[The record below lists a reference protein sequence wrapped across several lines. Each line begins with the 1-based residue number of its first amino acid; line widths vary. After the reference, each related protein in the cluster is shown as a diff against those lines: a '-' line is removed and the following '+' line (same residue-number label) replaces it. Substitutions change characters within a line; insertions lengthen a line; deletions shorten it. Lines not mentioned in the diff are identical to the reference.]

1 MTMFEIERKEFIKEL
16 KLTKLNKDLSLRNKG
31 DYYMGLEKAF
41 DDAFNQYARRT
52 KQKYKENKRDL
63 IEPVASELYQYF
75 NSNDKTFDACYENCI
90 DASKKILDNNLYG
103 IAQKFTNMSFKY
115 LCCYKDA
122 DDFRDKFAEC
132 HMPLDKYTIKWIKSL
147 KNKKINE
154 SLSEINDSWT
164 NMSEELYNRI
174 QELADETLK
183 ENNDYIISYNK
194 NSTKQ
199 TCKLPQNKLYAE
211 FIIWHQE
218 KINEMHHQIEK
229 SEKDFERLG
238 IKWL

>member
-1 MTMFEIERKEFIKEL
+1 MFEIERKEFIKEL
-16 KLTKLNKDLSLRNKG
+16 KLTKLNKDLFLRNKD

-63 IEPVASELYQYF
+63 IKPVAEVLYQYF
-75 NSNDKTFDACYENCI
+75 NSEDETFDDCYKNCI
-90 DASKKILDNNLYG
+90 DASKKILNNNLYG

-164 NMSEELYNRI
+164 NMSEKLYNEI
-174 QELADETLK
+174 QGLADKTLK
-183 ENNDYIISYNK
+183 ENNDYLISYNK
-194 NSTKQ
+194 NSTEQ
-199 TCKLPQNKLYAE
+199 TCKLPQNKLFAE

-218 KINEMHHQIEK
+218 KINEMHHQIKK